1 MLGTIRTLDA
11 DMKTLVHK
19 RLRAI
24 VPGIAEANNAEV
36 ALEIGEG
43 YPITYNDLYNQM
55 LPTLQ
60 RVTGVGSVN
69 IIPAITG
76 GRRFLFLPKKSA
88 WCLLFHRRMSN
99 RLGSVAGS
107 TSSYA

>member
-24 VPGIAEANNAEV
+24 VQGIAEVNNAEV
-36 ALEIGEG
+36 VLEIGEG
-43 YPITYNDLYNQM
+43 YPITYNDLDLYNQM

-69 IIPAITG
+69 IIPAITEAEDFSFFQKKVLG
-76 GRRFLFLPKKSA
+76 IYFFRFYWQPYGY
-88 WCLLFHRRMSN
+88 
-99 RLGSVAGS
+99 RLSFPQ
-107 TSSYA
+107 